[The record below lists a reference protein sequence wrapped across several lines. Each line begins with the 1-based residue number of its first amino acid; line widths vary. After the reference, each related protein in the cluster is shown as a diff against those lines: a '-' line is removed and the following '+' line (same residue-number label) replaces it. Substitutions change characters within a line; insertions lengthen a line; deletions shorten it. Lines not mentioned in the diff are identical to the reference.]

1 MKAFGWGL
9 LFVFMVLLVWNTRVV
24 VPSSGEA
31 IGFDLWALFLIV
43 LTFLAGSKTWF
54 TLFPKTQGT
63 VAEEPVTVD
72 EPRVTFDLADE
83 RMNKNSG
90 WDTVHVYPKKYDRS
104 WCGGGPPSYDEV
116 FEYSVQ
122 EKTAYQRLVEKKT
135 CDFFKTTDKH
145 HIAEVE
151 NGVIVEDSMKILDA
165 EDDHFKLRGSARRE
179 SLKTETGWHEVRDT
193 VIRYALWATKNSRDI
208 LIAESAR
215 LNAAFL
221 AVDMAAKKL
230 GGTRDEYCFYKNAD
244 GKTDEALES
253 FHSDEGLAPYG
264 ITANDMFEQ
273 EKILKVL
280 TQAIDKKK

>member
-1 MKAFGWGL
+1 
-9 LFVFMVLLVWNTRVV
+9 
-24 VPSSGEA
+24 
-31 IGFDLWALFLIV
+31 
-43 LTFLAGSKTWF
+43 
-54 TLFPKTQGT
+54 
-63 VAEEPVTVD
+63 
-72 EPRVTFDLADE
+72 
-83 RMNKNSG
+83 
-90 WDTVHVYPKKYDRS
+90 
-104 WCGGGPPSYDEV
+104 
-116 FEYSVQ
+116 
-122 EKTAYQRLVEKKT
+122 
-135 CDFFKTTDKH
+135 
-145 HIAEVE
+145 
-151 NGVIVEDSMKILDA
+151 
-165 EDDHFKLRGSARRE
+165 
-179 SLKTETGWHEVRDT
+179 
-193 VIRYALWATKNSRDI
+193 